1 MHESSLIPATWN
13 VPAEI
18 IDRLG
23 KQVGRQRTMVAEKH
37 LLIILHAPPSPE
49 DMYRKGRFFWREPD
63 SNWHSSELKGGP
75 DTLNRHLEEYQQ
87 LLEEFD
93 EKLDLATNSVEY
105 LEVLNHLNPIYR
117 ALCHTKEA
125 LQIAREAIPEDK
137 MLIDFRDSSYRLERT
152 AELLIQDAKNAL
164 EFIVAKQAEEQAQV
178 SARIELS
185 AHRLNLLIAY
195 FFPIATLSTIF
206 GSNFRHGFEQYQTP
220 YPFCF
225 MVAAGLLLG
234 FVIHLF
240 LTKGTA
246 KMKP

>member
-18 IDRLG
+18 VNRLG
-23 KQVGRQRTMVAEKH
+23 QQVGRQRTMVAEKH
-37 LLIILHAPPSPE
+37 LLIILHAPPGPE

-63 SNWHSSELKGGP
+63 LNWHSSDLKGGP
-75 DTLNRHLEEYQQ
+75 DALNRHLEEYQL
-87 LLEEFD
+87 LLEDLD
-93 EKLDLATNSVEY
+93 EKLDQATNSLEY
-105 LEVLNHLNPIYR
+105 LEVLNQLNPVYR
-117 ALCHTKEA
+117 ALCHTTQA
-125 LQIAREAIPEDK
+125 LQMAREAIPEDK
-137 MLIDFRDSSYRLERT
+137 LLIDLRDSAYRLERT

-164 EFIVAKQAEEQAQV
+164 EFIIAKQAEEQSQA

-206 GSNFRHGFEQYQTP
+206 GSNFRHGFERYSTP
-220 YPFCF
+220 YPFWI
-225 MVAAGLLLG
+225 MVIAGLFLG
-234 FVIHLF
+234 LVIHLF

-246 KMKP
+246 KTKS